1 MSTRI
6 RNQRFRL
13 IGATL
18 LTLAAVRQ
26 ASALDQG
33 RMECRYPDGSAQ
45 ILAIDG
51 AKESRGAVVYRV
63 GSDRVWT
70 TRACLFN
77 IGPGS
82 EESQKAVFEIGPS
95 LVTCD
100 GPDRLPIYTE
110 FAAKASIRNGIV
122 IWEEQATGD
131 RYLSTAPCLVEPQ

>member
-1 MSTRI
+1 MRRAEAI
-6 RNQRFRL
+6 AAL
-13 IGATL
+13 LMGLAT
-18 LTLAAVRQ
+18 AAGGVEPN
-26 ASALDQG
+26 
-33 RMECRYPDGSAQ
+33 RMECKYPDGSAQ
-45 ILAIDG
+45 VLAIDG

-63 GSDRVWT
+63 GSDRVST

-77 IGPGS
+77 IGPGI
-82 EESQKAVFEIGPS
+82 EESQKAAFEIGPS

-131 RYLSTAPCLVEPQ
+131 CYLSTAPCLVEPR